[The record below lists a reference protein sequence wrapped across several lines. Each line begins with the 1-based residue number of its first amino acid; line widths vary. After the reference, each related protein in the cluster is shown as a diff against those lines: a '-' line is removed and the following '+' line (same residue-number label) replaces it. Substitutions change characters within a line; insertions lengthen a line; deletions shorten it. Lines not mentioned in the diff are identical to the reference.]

1 MGGFSFSLQKILE
14 YRRQLLGIEQSR
26 LAKINQ
32 ELLKLEGKKEQLLE
46 SIKVANSVFEEESKR
61 GIEVMKFKLH
71 KDYIHSIMR
80 NLDAVEVEISKVKIR
95 RDRQLKVVVRANK
108 DVRILE
114 KLREKNFLEYNKAL
128 AKREERMIE
137 EFVNNLSVGG

>member
-1 MGGFSFSLQKILE
+1 VREFSFPLQKVLG

-26 LAKINQ
+26 LAKVKQ
-32 ELLKLEGKKEQLLE
+32 ELRELENKRERLLE
-46 SIKVANSVFEEESKR
+46 SVEVANVAFEEESR
-61 GIEVMKFKLH
+61 HGIEVTKYKLH

-80 NLDAVEVEISKVKIR
+80 SLDVVDAEISKVKIR
-95 RDRQLKVVVRANK
+95 RDKQLEVVVKANK
-108 DVRILE
+108 DLRILE
-114 KLREKNFLEYNKAL
+114 RLREKDFLEYNKAL